1 MTSHLG
7 RPGLVMLSCLAMML
21 RRMLVVFGGFLVM
34 FCTFMLGHFDNILPR
49 LALNVGSELAQSYM
63 KRMRL

>member
-1 MTSHLG
+1 
-7 RPGLVMLSCLAMML
+7 
-21 RRMLVVFGGFLVM
+21 MLVVFGGFLVM